1 MAVCAFSTRESR
13 ESLPSC
19 RAADRLAER
28 VGEILKICWSK
39 PTHFWV
45 GLRWFVHL
53 QGTPYDN
60 SGKISLMCL
69 KMARSSGPKSS
80 KFVGELL
87 VFSRVGQK
95 PTRSASLAAEL
106 TIQIELT
113 RGMIQRPL
121 TNARTH
127 DATPPSSTTTSK
139 QSNQQTLPNDRS
151 LFGIS
156 LPSTEKIPFA
166 NRNNEIH

>member
-1 MAVCAFSTRESR
+1 MAGG
-13 ESLPSC
+13 
-19 RAADRLAER
+19 R
-28 VGEILKICWSK
+28 VG
-39 PTHFWV
+39 
-45 GLRWFVHL
+45 GLRVF
-53 QGTPYDN
+53 D
-60 SGKISLMCL
+60 
-69 KMARSSGPKSS
+69 AREP
-80 KFVGELL
+80 
-87 VFSRVGQK
+87 
-95 PTRSASLAAEL
+95 AEL

-139 QSNQQTLPNDRS
+139 QPNQQTLPNDRS